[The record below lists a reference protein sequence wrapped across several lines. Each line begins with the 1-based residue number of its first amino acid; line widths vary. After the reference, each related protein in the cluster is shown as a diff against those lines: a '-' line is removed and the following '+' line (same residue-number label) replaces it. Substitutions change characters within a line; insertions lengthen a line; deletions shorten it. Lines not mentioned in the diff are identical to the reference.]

1 MAKKLRKYRLQDLPR
16 LTREQVR
23 ATNALLCH
31 LPQTPFE
38 QGFKAR
44 LRGLLE
50 QLVHADIDVWFDG
63 TLALAQGEL
72 KRVLAEPTCVAVV
85 GLPPRTDKALLEVDL
100 TIAQMAIDKILG
112 GGAEEVDG
120 QRPLSEIEDGVF
132 SFILLK
138 VLQLCAADL
147 EETQLGL
154 RLEAMHGT
162 LASLKERYPTS
173 DPCVCLSFK
182 LFFNQKVGFARI
194 YLPLALMSETLTEVP
209 PSPGPAQQRALARML
224 ERIDLV
230 RLITAPMVV
239 EVGRIALPV
248 ADIEA
253 LDTEDIILVEDSE
266 LRLEAGEPPTLT
278 GRAQCHVGDGAHGVL
293 TGTIVVGER
302 GRYEVQVEAI
312 SPAGTPRPRGHL
324 FLGALGEGEG
334 EAEMAT
340 ENARALSAPGIVD
353 EAQRSLRARRAAAAR
368 ALTGAASPL
377 LHGGVDDDR
386 DAEHSDSQE
395 EQGDDEGGEDSS
407 AEAAGLLDD
416 VSVALVVELG
426 RVSVSAADVVQLRP
440 GHVIELSRKPGDAVD
455 LVVDGKRIGKGELVE
470 VDGEL
475 GVRILSLSK

>member
-44 LRGLLE
+44 LREVLA
-50 QLVHADIDVWFDG
+50 QLVHADVDIWFEG
-63 TLALAQGEL
+63 VQALGQGEL
-72 KRVLAEPTCVAVV
+72 KRVLAEPTCAFII

-100 TIAQMAIDKILG
+100 PIAQMAIDKLLG
-112 GGAEEVDG
+112 GTAEDVDG

-138 VLQLCAADL
+138 ALHLIAGDV
-147 EETQLGL
+147 EETQLGV

-162 LASLKERYPTS
+162 LASLKERFPTS
-173 DPCVCLSFK
+173 DACVCLSFK
-182 LFFNQKVGFARI
+182 VFFNQKVGYARL
-194 YLPLALMSETLTEVP
+194 YLPTALMSEVLTEAP
-209 PSPGPAQQRALARML
+209 PSPGPARERALARML
-224 ERIDLV
+224 ERLDLI
-230 RLITAPMVV
+230 RLVTTPMVV

-248 ADIEA
+248 ADVEA
-253 LDTEDIILVEDSE
+253 LDTEDIILVEESE
-266 LRLEAGEPPTLT
+266 LRLEPGDPPTLT
-278 GRAQCHVGDGAHGVL
+278 GRAQGRVGDGTHGVL
-293 TGTIVVGER
+293 TGNLVVGDR
-302 GRYEVQVEAI
+302 GRYELQLEAI
-312 SPAGTPRPRGHL
+312 SPVGEPRSRSHL
-324 FLGALGEGEG
+324 FLGDARAGEG
-334 EAEMAT
+334 EAEMAS
-340 ENARALSAPGIVD
+340 ENAKALSAPGIVD
-353 EAQRSLRARRAAAAR
+353 ENERSARARR
-368 ALTGAASPL
+368 GAALHALGDAPRPL
-377 LHGGVDDDR
+377 RHGGVDGELG
-386 DAEHSDSQE
+386 AEHSDSQE
-395 EQGDDEGGEDSS
+395 EQGDEGGGDASG
-407 AEAAGLLDD
+407 EAAGLLDD

-455 LVVDGKRIGKGELVE
+455 LVVNGKRIGKGELVE